1 MMSSRSKLAIAL
13 TVALL
18 ATTVYLC
25 VYIFQQSI
33 SMLNT
38 YREYAERLEVTQA
51 LTVLATS
58 VLYLL
63 FATITLLIVGILLYL
78 LITALY
84 RIFD

>member
-63 FATITLLIVGILLYL
+63 FATITLLIAGILLYL

-84 RIFD
+84 RIFV